1 MRDLI
6 NLVEGVEE
14 LSEGD
19 FPARDP
25 RVPAGRQ
32 YPELYE
38 VAMRLANEVCR
49 KINLEARS
57 VESAMPYKAQFILE
71 EMIKIL
77 EERV

>member
-6 NLVEGVEE
+6 NLVEGADE

-25 RVPAGRQ
+25 RVPSSRQ
-32 YPELYE
+32 YPELQE
-38 VAMRLANEVCR
+38 IAMRLANEVCR
-49 KINLEARS
+49 KINQEAGS
-57 VESAMPYKAQFILE
+57 VESAMPYKAQAILE
-71 EMIKIL
+71 LMIAIL